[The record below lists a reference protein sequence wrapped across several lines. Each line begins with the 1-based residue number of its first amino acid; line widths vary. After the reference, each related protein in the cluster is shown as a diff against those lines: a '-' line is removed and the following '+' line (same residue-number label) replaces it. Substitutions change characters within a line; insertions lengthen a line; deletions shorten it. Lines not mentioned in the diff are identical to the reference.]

1 MVLRGL
7 LRRARTK
14 RALVVASFLAA
25 LVAGPAIASNGAKLT
40 SYGARA
46 AGRGGVDY
54 AFADDAT
61 APATNPAG
69 IAFTPNR
76 FDNNWLAAIADAKF
90 RNSNG
95 IFNLKPKWQ
104 VPIPA
109 YSFGVVIDP
118 TQSWHVGDLFDM
130 GNWGL
135 KPSANDA
142 PPDALEQYMLAQ
154 ATTPDKEPRGT
165 SKADELPPPPAPTVP
180 ISEPTDEELYGG
192 RFRFGFGVFPVSG
205 GSFQY
210 KHIIT
215 PFSAP
220 NALGYRTDAEGLA
233 VAPTF
238 AFRIIGSK
246 DFSLAFGY
254 SPQFHYAKFKLNGPI
269 QQPNTTL
276 NPTFRLSSIF
286 VGSTSLL
293 TYATSHD
300 LSTYGFSQ
308 RLGFM
313 FTTKYLSIGLT
324 YQDRTYLQDYLG
336 SADVDATK
344 QVQVLTTGNPGLL
357 SIVDSRVDV
366 NRGFNSTYDM
376 RIKNLQQPRQFGVG
390 FAFRPS
396 DRIALGLDY
405 TFIGWE
411 ELYRVFSVR
420 LTNGS
425 NTNLDVM
432 TSPSV
437 KVRVPLKYHNQHV
450 IAVGGSVV
458 VLRGD
463 DIVPE
468 VPSYQVIL
476 RAGYNWGQT
485 PLRANTAIPQTPI
498 FFDHHVSGG
507 LTFQWGPYLDFT
519 FAVEHAFHTGLK
531 TGISRTNSDLSF
543 SHQTVKLTQFFF
555 GTGVNF

>member
-1 MVLRGL
+1 MLRHLWGGGGK
-7 LRRARTK
+7 TK
-14 RALVVASFLAA
+14 RTLVVASFLLA
-25 LVAGPAIASNGAKLT
+25 LVAGPAVASNGARLT

-76 FDNNWLAAIADAKF
+76 FDNNWLAAIADGQF
-90 RNSNG
+90 RNQQGVFHMS
-95 IFNLKPKWQ
+95 PQWQ
-104 VPIPA
+104 VPFPA

-118 TQSWHVGDLFDM
+118 TQSWHVGDLFDF

-135 KPSANDA
+135 KPEAKDPPRDGLEDLWLAQNKDA
-142 PPDALEQYMLAQ
+142 P
-154 ATTPDKEPRGT
+154 KESSP
-165 SKADELPPPPAPTVP
+165 SKKDELPPPPRPTVP
-180 ISEPTDEELYGG
+180 IDDATDEELYGG

-205 GSFQY
+205 GAFTY

-215 PFSAP
+215 PFTQP
-220 NALGYRTDAEGLA
+220 NAIRYRTRAEQLA
-233 VAPTF
+233 IAPTF
-238 AFRIIGSK
+238 AFRIIGTK
-246 DFSLAFGY
+246 DLSLSFGY
-254 SPQFHYAKFKLNGPI
+254 SPQFHYAKFKLDGPI

-276 NPTFRLSSIF
+276 NPSFRFSSIF
-286 VGSTSLL
+286 LGSTSLL
-293 TYATSHD
+293 TYATTHD

-313 FTTKYLSIGLT
+313 LNLDKFSVGVT

-336 SADVDATK
+336 SAEVDANQ
-344 QVQVLTTGNPGLL
+344 QVARLTNGNPGLL
-357 SIVDSRVDV
+357 QIVDPRVDPA
-366 NRGFNSTYDM
+366 RGFRSEYDM
-376 RIKNLQQPRQFGVG
+376 RIKNLQQPRQFGLG
-390 FAFRPS
+390 FAFRPM
-396 DRIALGLDY
+396 DRVALGLDY

-411 ELYRVFSVR
+411 ELYRVFAVR

-425 NTNLDVM
+425 NQNLDIM

-450 IAVGGSVV
+450 IAIGGSVV

-463 DIVPE
+463 DIVPD
-468 VPSYQVIL
+468 VPSFQLIL

-485 PLRANTAIPQTPI
+485 PTRANTNIPQTPI
-498 FFDHHVSGG
+498 IFEHHLSGG
-507 LTFQWGPYLDFT
+507 LTFQLGPYLDFT
-519 FAVEHAFHTGLK
+519 FAVEHAFHNGVH
-531 TGISRTNSDLSF
+531 TGISRSNSDLSF
-543 SHQTVKLTQFFF
+543 SRNSISLTQFFF

>member
-1 MVLRGL
+1 LVLRHLFGGGGRT
-7 LRRARTK
+7 RRT
-14 RALVVASFLAA
+14 LVIASFLLA
-25 LVAGPAIASNGAKLT
+25 LVAGPALASNGAKLT

-90 RNSNG
+90 RNQQG
-95 IFNLKPKWQ
+95 IFNLQPRWQ
-104 VPIPA
+104 VPFPA

-118 TQSWHVGDLFDM
+118 SQSWHIGDLFDL

-135 KPSANDA
+135 KPQAKD
-142 PPDALEQYMLAQ
+142 PPSDYLDNSYLAQ
-154 ATTPDKEPRGT
+154 AAAPEKDGK
-165 SKADELPPPPAPTVP
+165 KDALPPAPRPTVP
-180 ISEPTDEELYGG
+180 IDGGPSDEELYGG
-192 RFRFGFGVFPVSG
+192 RFRIGFGVFPVSG
-205 GSFQY
+205 GSFRY

-215 PFSAP
+215 PFWAP
-220 NALGYRTDAEGLA
+220 NAIEYRTDAQGLA
-233 VAPTF
+233 IAPTL

-254 SPQFHYAKFKLNGPI
+254 SPQFHYAQFKLNGPI

-313 FTTKYLSIGLT
+313 LNMDKFSVGLT

-336 SADVDATK
+336 SADVDATQ
-344 QVQVLTTGNPGLL
+344 QVAKLTNGNAGLL
-357 SIVDSRVDV
+357 QVVDSRVDP

-376 RIKNLQQPRQFGVG
+376 RVKNLQQPRQFGVG
-390 FAFRPS
+390 FAFRPM

-425 NTNLDVM
+425 NTNLDIM

-450 IAVGGSVV
+450 IAIGGSVV

-463 DIVPE
+463 DIVPD
-468 VPSYQVIL
+468 VPSFQVIL

-485 PLRANTAIPQTPI
+485 PIRANTSIPQTPI
-498 FFDHHVSGG
+498 FFDHHLSGG
-507 LTFQWGPYLDFT
+507 FTFMWGPYLDFT
-519 FAVEHAFHTGLK
+519 FAVEHAFHTGLH
-531 TGISRTNSDLSF
+531 TGISRTNTDLSF
-543 SHQTVKLTQFFF
+543 SSQTVTLTQFFF
-555 GTGVNF
+555 GAGVNF